1 MSEFVVK
8 TEKFEGP
15 VELLL
20 EMIETRKLPINDISL
35 SEVADDF
42 LNYLKEG
49 GILSLEETANFVVVA
64 STLLLIKSASL
75 LPGFQLTAEE
85 EENVSDLKRRLA
97 IYQII
102 KELAGQI
109 KASYGRAGIFFRE
122 DSPGE
127 RISVFSPSDDLTVAN
142 LAASLQFLI
151 ADLPKKETRPEATV
165 KKVISLEEMIERLT
179 ERIKKNLQLKFSELT
194 GQKSEEKIT
203 IIVSFLALLELIK
216 RGIVATRQQGHFNE
230 IEIKSVS

>member
-15 VELLL
+15 IELLL

-42 LNYLKEG
+42 LDYLKEG
-49 GILSLEETANFVVVA
+49 GVLSLEETANFVVIA

-102 KELAGQI
+102 KEVAGQI
-109 KASYGRAGIFFRE
+109 KASYGRAVIFFRE
-122 DSPGE
+122 DQAGE
-127 RISVFSPSDDLTVAN
+127 RISVFSPSENILTVPY
-142 LAASLQFLI
+142 S
-151 ADLPKKETRPEATV
+151 P
-165 KKVISLEEMIERLT
+165 S
-179 ERIKKNLQLKFSELT
+179 
-194 GQKSEEKIT
+194 
-203 IIVSFLALLELIK
+203 
-216 RGIVATRQQGHFNE
+216 
-230 IEIKSVS
+230 